1 MALRTKMRGLRAA
14 LGASLATAMGAGS
27 ALAQTESLREGLE
40 IIGAPQPGGMG
51 FQPGVTALALDIRA
65 LDTFLLVIVTAIVL
79 FVTALLAWTIFKHNA
94 KANPTPASFTHNTK
108 IEVAWTIVPLLILV
122 VIGAFSLPVLFRQ
135 QTIPE
140 ADVVVK
146 ATGYQWY
153 WGYEYPEEGID
164 FLSVMLAEDQL
175 AEYGYTRDEHL
186 LATDAAMVVPTGQTV
201 VVQVTAADVI
211 HSWTVPAFGVKQDGV
226 PGRLA
231 ELWFEVEEGREGV
244 YFGQCSELCGSG
256 HAYMPITVFA
266 VTPEEYEAW
275 LAGEAQEFA
284 SAGGMRAPRVLEL
297 AAAE

>member
-1 MALRTKMRGLRAA
+1 
-14 LGASLATAMGAGS
+14 
-27 ALAQTESLREGLE
+27 
-40 IIGAPQPGGMG
+40 MG
-51 FQPGVTALALDIRA
+51 FQPGVTSLAQDVRA
-65 LDTFLLVIVTAIVL
+65 LDTFLLVIITAIVV
-79 FVTALLAWTIFKHNA
+79 FVLGLLVWTMVRHNER
-94 KANPTPASFTHNTK
+94 ANPNPASFTHNTK
-108 IEVAWTIVPLLILV
+108 IEVTWTVVPLLILV

-153 WGYEYPEEGID
+153 WGYEYPEHGID
-164 FLSVMLAEDQL
+164 YLSIMLEEDQL
-175 AEYGYTRDEHL
+175 AEYGYSRDEHL

-231 ELWFEVEEGREGV
+231 ELWFEVDPGQEGV
-244 YFGQCSELCGSG
+244 YFGQCSELCGSA

-284 SAGGMRAPRVLEL
+284 SAGGMRAPQPLEL
-297 AAAE
+297 ASAE

>member
-1 MALRTKMRGLRAA
+1 MALRTKIGGLWAA
-14 LGASLATAMGAGS
+14 FGASLAATAAS
-27 ALAQTESLREGLE
+27 AQTASLREGLE
-40 IIGAPQPGGMG
+40 VIGAPTSGGIN
-51 FQPGVTALALDIRA
+51 FQPGVTGVAHDIRA
-65 LDTFLLVIVTAIVL
+65 LDTLLLVITAAIVL
-79 FVTALLAWTIFKHNA
+79 FVTALLVWTMLRHNA
-94 KANPTPASFTHNTK
+94 RANPTPATFTHNTK
-108 IEVAWTIVPLLILV
+108 IEVTWTVVPLLILV

-153 WGYEYPEEGID
+153 WGYEYPEEGIE

-231 ELWFEVEEGREGV
+231 ELWFEVEPGQEGV
-244 YFGQCSELCGSG
+244 YFGQCSELCGSA
-256 HAYMPITVFA
+256 HAFMPITVFA

-284 SAGGMRAPRVLEL
+284 SAGGMRAPRIIEL

>member
-1 MALRTKMRGLRAA
+1 MELRKKIVGLWAA
-14 LGASLATAMGAGS
+14 IGATLVAGAAS
-27 ALAQTESLREGLE
+27 AQTTGLREGLDVV
-40 IIGAPQPGGMG
+40 GVPVPGGVN
-51 FQPGVTALALDIRA
+51 FQPGVTELANDIRA
-65 LDTFLLVIVTAIVL
+65 LDTFLLVIATAIVL
-79 FVTALLAWTIFKHNA
+79 FVTALLAWTIVRHNA
-94 KANPTPASFTHNTK
+94 KANPEPASFTHNTK
-108 IEVAWTIVPLLILV
+108 IEVTWTVVPTLILIF
-122 VIGAFSLPVLFRQ
+122 IGAFSLPVLFKQ

-153 WGYEYPEEGID
+153 WGYEYPEEGVE

-175 AEYGYTRDEHL
+175 AEYGYTRDEFL

-211 HSWTVPAFGVKQDGV
+211 HSWTIPAFGVKQDGV

-231 ELWFEVEEGREGV
+231 ELWFEVEPGAEGV
-244 YFGQCSELCGSG
+244 YFGQCSELCGAA

-284 SAGGMRAPRVLEL
+284 SAGNMRAPQILEF

>member
-1 MALRTKMRGLRAA
+1 MALRKKLSGLWAA
-14 LGASLATAMGAGS
+14 IGATLLAGMAS
-27 ALAQTESLREGLE
+27 AQTTDIRGELP
-40 IIGAPQPGGMG
+40 IIGAPEPGGIA
-51 FQPGVTALALDIRA
+51 FQRAVTDGALDIRA
-65 LDTFLLVIVTAIVL
+65 LDNFLLWIAGGITL
-79 FVTALLAWTIFKHNA
+79 FVLCLMLWSAWKHNA
-94 KANPTPASFTHNTK
+94 KANPEPATFTHNTR

-122 VIGAFSLPVLFRQ
+122 IIGAFSLPVLFRQ

-153 WGYEYPEEGID
+153 WGYEYPEEGISYD
-164 FLSVMLAEDQL
+164 SFMLNEDEL
-175 AEYGYTRDEHL
+175 ADYGYGRDEFL
-186 LATDAAMVVPTGQTV
+186 LATDTAVVVPTGQTI

-211 HSWTVPAFGVKQDGV
+211 HSWTIPAFGVKQDGV

-231 ELWFEVEEGREGV
+231 ELHFEVNEGEEGI
-244 YFGQCSELCGSG
+244 YFGQCSELCGAA

-275 LAGEAQEFA
+275 LAGEAAQFA
-284 SAGGMRAPRVLEL
+284 SLDGARAPQYIEL